1 MLIGFIRR
9 NTLLISQGLALEVSL
24 ALLMPI
30 VELYLANHRV
40 LSSIYRAID
49 LINNSNLGYF
59 KGNVTAPFQKHVET
73 KLSWIFNLVALSLRN
88 WRVLVLSSVQ
98 FNYSRIWK
106 QESEGS
112 MRMVLEFGKLLL
124 QIVQHVLGWQR
135 LFLVQ
140 GQLLCLQIDD
150 QPV

>member
-9 NTLLISQGLALEVSL
+9 YTLLVSQGLAFEVSL

-30 VELYLANHRV
+30 VELYLANHWV
-40 LSSIYRAID
+40 FSSIYRAID

-73 KLSWIFNLVALSLRN
+73 KLSWIFNLVALTLHN

-135 LFLVQ
+135 FFFVQ

-150 QPV
+150 QSV

>member
-9 NTLLISQGLALEVSL
+9 NTLLVSQGLALEVSL

-73 KLSWIFNLVALSLRN
+73 KLS
-88 WRVLVLSSVQ
+88 
-98 FNYSRIWK
+98 
-106 QESEGS
+106 
-112 MRMVLEFGKLLL
+112 
-124 QIVQHVLGWQR
+124 
-135 LFLVQ
+135 
-140 GQLLCLQIDD
+140 
-150 QPV
+150 